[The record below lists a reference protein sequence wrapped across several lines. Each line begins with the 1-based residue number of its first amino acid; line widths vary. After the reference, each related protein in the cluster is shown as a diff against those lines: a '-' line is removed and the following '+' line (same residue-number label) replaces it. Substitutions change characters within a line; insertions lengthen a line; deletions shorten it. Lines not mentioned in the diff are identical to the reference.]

1 MKNSLKISAS
11 CSSPRAAT
19 RVATLVAA
27 LVGAACAPKDA
38 QPVAGNPLSTHDAWA
53 RPADSGAMSAV
64 YFTLGNAGAESDTLV
79 AVASEIAARTE
90 MHVSMQQ
97 GRTMHMSQV
106 TSLPVP
112 ADDSVAFRP
121 LGAHVMLMD
130 LRRPLVPGDTLSV
143 TLSFHSG
150 RTVEVRAGVRQP

>member
-1 MKNSLKISAS
+1 VKNSRKTFVN
-11 CSSPRAAT
+11 CSSLLAAA
-19 RVATLVAA
+19 VL
-27 LVGAACAPKDA
+27 GAACAPKDA
-38 QPVAGNPLSTHDAWA
+38 AVDAANPLSTREAWA

-64 YFTLGNAGAESDTLV
+64 YFTLGNTGNASDTLV
-79 AVASEIAARTE
+79 GVASDVAARTE

-97 GRTMHMSQV
+97 GRTMHMSPV

-112 ADDSVAFRP
+112 AGDSVAFRP

-143 TLSFHSG
+143 TLRFQSG